1 MLFRVRG
8 GRCQVH
14 IHVALIH
21 ERRSRIDER
30 RVRREGV
37 GAIVLPELHRLIVID
52 LVQGFK
58 PEVTH
63 REGLLHDRR
72 VDGSVLDSVQR
83 IGIHVP
89 RHHLA
94 AGVAGA
100 LDGVGHHLA
109 RNRIQA
115 DKGIDL
121 LCAGQSQQ
129 LLGAVEC
136 SAGVTLDV
144 DHVDDADAGPGGK
157 DVLETLQTS
166 RRRDTPVLT
175 TKGVQK
181 IRQDALRE
189 IFSSLKKTP
198 MGSHETPHTGAGVER
213 LSETK
218 KWIFGDMPTN
228 IDLTSTM
235 TNAFKRDGIENFN
248 LIEDDLEVYDTE
260 NLSTCA
266 TVLMLDI
273 SHSMILYGEDRIT
286 PAKQVG
292 LALSELIMTKFPRD
306 YIALVVFGDDAK
318 LMSINELPFL
328 NVGPYHTN
336 TRAGLQLARNLLRRC
351 GNVNKQIFMI
361 TDGKPSAMFDDAG
374 RLYKNSFGLDP
385 RIVNKTLDEAV
396 ACRREKITI
405 STFMVARDP
414 YLINFVEELTKA
426 NHGRAYYSSINNL
439 GQFIFVDYIR
449 NRRKRF
455 SS

>member
-1 MLFRVRG
+1 MRFLYTKWTPESKTDEQRLQSLMQLFSHLLVQTSGDVEEAMEWLRQLAEEYG
-8 GRCQVH
+8 
-14 IHVALIH
+14 IF
-21 ERRSRIDER
+21 DENLSM
-30 RVRREGV
+30 E
-37 GAIVLPELHRLIVID
+37 D
-52 LVQGFK
+52 LVQKLKEMGIIE
-58 PEVTH
+58 EV
-63 REGLLHDRR
+63 
-72 VDGSVLDSVQR
+72 
-83 IGIHVP
+83 
-89 RHHLA
+89 
-94 AGVAGA
+94 
-100 LDGVGHHLA
+100 
-109 RNRIQA
+109 NN
-115 DKGIDL
+115 
-121 LCAGQSQQ
+121 
-129 LLGAVEC
+129 
-136 SAGVTLDV
+136 
-144 DHVDDADAGPGGK
+144 
-157 DVLETLQTS
+157 
-166 RRRDTPVLT
+166 TPVLT

-181 IRQDALRE
+181 IRQDALKE

-218 KWIFGDMPTN
+218 KWVFGDMPTN

-318 LMSINELPFL
+318 LVSINELPFL

-385 RIVNKTLDEAV
+385 KIVNKTLDEAV

-426 NHGRAYYSSINNL
+426 NHGRAYYSSLNNL

>member
-1 MLFRVRG
+1 MRFLYTKWTPQSQTDEQRLQGLMQLFSHLLVQTSGDVEEAMEWLRQLAEEY
-8 GRCQVH
+8 C
-14 IHVALIH
+14 IF
-21 ERRSRIDER
+21 DENLSM
-30 RVRREGV
+30 E
-37 GAIVLPELHRLIVID
+37 D
-52 LVQGFK
+52 LVQKLKEMGIIE
-58 PEVTH
+58 EV
-63 REGLLHDRR
+63 
-72 VDGSVLDSVQR
+72 
-83 IGIHVP
+83 
-89 RHHLA
+89 
-94 AGVAGA
+94 
-100 LDGVGHHLA
+100 
-109 RNRIQA
+109 NN
-115 DKGIDL
+115 
-121 LCAGQSQQ
+121 
-129 LLGAVEC
+129 
-136 SAGVTLDV
+136 
-144 DHVDDADAGPGGK
+144 
-157 DVLETLQTS
+157 
-166 RRRDTPVLT
+166 TPVLT

-218 KWIFGDMPTN
+218 KWVFGDMPTN

-318 LMSINELPFL
+318 LVSINELPFL

-385 RIVNKTLDEAV
+385 KIVNKTLDEAV

-426 NHGRAYYSSINNL
+426 NHGRAYYSSLNNL

>member
-1 MLFRVRG
+1 MRVLYTKWTPQSQTDEQRLQSLMQLFS
-8 GRCQVH
+8 H
-14 IHVALIH
+14 L
-21 ERRSRIDER
+21 
-30 RVRREGV
+30 
-37 GAIVLPELHRLIVID
+37 
-52 LVQGFK
+52 LVQTSGDVEEAMEWLRQLAEEYGIFDENLSMEDLIAK
-58 PEVTH
+58 LKEMGIIEEV
-63 REGLLHDRR
+63 D
-72 VDGSVLDSVQR
+72 
-83 IGIHVP
+83 
-89 RHHLA
+89 
-94 AGVAGA
+94 
-100 LDGVGHHLA
+100 
-109 RNRIQA
+109 N
-115 DKGIDL
+115 
-121 LCAGQSQQ
+121 
-129 LLGAVEC
+129 
-136 SAGVTLDV
+136 
-144 DHVDDADAGPGGK
+144 
-157 DVLETLQTS
+157 
-166 RRRDTPVLT
+166 TPVLT

-181 IRQDALRE
+181 IRQDALKE

-213 LSETK
+213 MSETR
-218 KWIFGDMPTN
+218 KWVFGDMPTN
-228 IDLTSTM
+228 IDLTSTL

-248 LIEDDLEVYDTE
+248 LTEDDLEVYDTE

-292 LALSELIMTKFPRD
+292 LALSELIMTKYPRD

-318 LMSINELPFL
+318 LVSINELPFL

-385 RIVNKTLDEAV
+385 KIVNKTLDEAV

-426 NHGRAYYSSINNL
+426 NHGRAYYSSLDNL

>member
-1 MLFRVRG
+1 MRFLYTKWTPESQTDEQRLQSLMQLFSHLLVQTSGDVEEAMEWLRQLAADYG
-8 GRCQVH
+8 
-14 IHVALIH
+14 IF
-21 ERRSRIDER
+21 DENLSM
-30 RVRREGV
+30 E
-37 GAIVLPELHRLIVID
+37 D
-52 LVQGFK
+52 LVQKLKEMGIIE
-58 PEVTH
+58 EV
-63 REGLLHDRR
+63 
-72 VDGSVLDSVQR
+72 
-83 IGIHVP
+83 
-89 RHHLA
+89 
-94 AGVAGA
+94 
-100 LDGVGHHLA
+100 
-109 RNRIQA
+109 NN
-115 DKGIDL
+115 
-121 LCAGQSQQ
+121 
-129 LLGAVEC
+129 
-136 SAGVTLDV
+136 
-144 DHVDDADAGPGGK
+144 
-157 DVLETLQTS
+157 
-166 RRRDTPVLT
+166 TPVLT

-218 KWIFGDMPTN
+218 KWVFGDMPTN
-228 IDLTSTM
+228 IDLTATM

-318 LMSINELPFL
+318 LVSINELPFL

-426 NHGRAYYSSINNL
+426 NRGRAYYSSLNNL